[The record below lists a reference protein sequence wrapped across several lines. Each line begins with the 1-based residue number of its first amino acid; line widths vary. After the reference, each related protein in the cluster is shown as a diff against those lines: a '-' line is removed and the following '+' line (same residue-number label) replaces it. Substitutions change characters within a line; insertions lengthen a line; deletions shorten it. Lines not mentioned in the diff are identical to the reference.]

1 MSLWCELRYSQ
12 CLYMEPQTTLQP
24 TEPSIPS
31 VTPPEYVGISPELPE
46 EQPEPTAK
54 EGLGTIL
61 STIGILIAAPIVA
74 LLLTAFVF
82 QSYEVDGPSME
93 TTLDNHDRLLVLKLP
108 RTVAKILHNDYIPS
122 RGDIV
127 VFSTTAI
134 QEGGDGSPK
143 QLIKRVMALP
153 GERVVV
159 KDGVL
164 TVYNKEHPGG
174 FQPDKQEAYGS
185 VITTTTGAVDVTVG
199 KGEVFVCGDNRTN
212 SLDSRIIGS
221 IPAKDIVGKL
231 VFRIYPLRD
240 AQVF

>member
-1 MSLWCELRYSQ
+1 MQ
-12 CLYMEPQTTLQP
+12 QEPTPPVQP
-24 TEPSIPS
+24 LIQPA
-31 VTPPEYVGISPELPE
+31 VTPPTPVPEYIGITPELPE
-46 EQPEPTAK
+46 EQPEPPK
-54 EGLGTIL
+54 REGLGTIL

-93 TTLDNHDRLLVLKLP
+93 TTLENHDRLLVLKLP
-108 RTVAKILHNDYIPS
+108 RTIAKIMHNDYIPH
-122 RGDIV
+122 RGDIII
-127 VFSTTAI
+127 FSTTAV
-134 QEGGDGSPK
+134 QEGGDGGAK

-164 TVYNKEHPGG
+164 TVYNKEHPNG
-174 FQPDKQEAYGS
+174 FMPDKESAYGS
-185 VITTTTGAVDVTVG
+185 VITTTTGEVDLTVG

-212 SLDSRIIGS
+212 SLDSRIIGTV
-221 IPAKDIVGKL
+221 PAKDIVGKL
-231 VFRIYPLRD
+231 VFRIYPLHD